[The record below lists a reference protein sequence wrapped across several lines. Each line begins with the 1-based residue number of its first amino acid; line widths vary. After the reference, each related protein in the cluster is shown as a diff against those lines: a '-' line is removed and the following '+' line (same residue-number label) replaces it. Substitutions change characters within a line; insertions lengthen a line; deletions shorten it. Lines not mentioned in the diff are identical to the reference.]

1 MTSNLKWK
9 ALLIVFIVLLCL
21 YSILGYPT
29 FPTSLAQLKS
39 NFAHQIKL
47 GLDLQGGT
55 HLILQV
61 QVQEAVAQETDQTV
75 DRLTTLLRSKGIR
88 YDEVRRV
95 DDTHIVVRNIPSDQ
109 ISQFRNLLHDQQYD
123 SAWEVSS
130 APGEANGLLL
140 TMRPATVTRIQENTM
155 TQSIETIER
164 RINMLGLTEPT
175 IQPHGRVGQD
185 NEILVQLPGE
195 GNPIRAKEVIQAGG
209 QLELKLVEDPTTYPS
224 ETAALAAHAGIL
236 PAGTELVAGRADS
249 HASQN
254 AGDTGKVWYLVSRA
268 PIVTGRDIKPG
279 GVQENRNP
287 EAPGQWQINFTLTND
302 AARRFGPFT
311 EQNINR
317 RMAIVLE
324 KEVYSAPEI
333 HGRIDDQG
341 RIDGNF
347 TQESAHDLVLVL
359 RAGALPASIKYLEE
373 RTVGPSLGA
382 DSIRHGVQASVL
394 SLLVVMVFMVF
405 YYRLSGVNAVLALI
419 LNLII
424 LLAALAMFGAVLT
437 LPGIA
442 GVILTIG
449 MGVDSNV
456 LVFERI
462 REELRNGKSPAAAV
476 DAGFSK
482 AFLTIIDTH
491 VTTVVSAVFLFVFGT
506 GPIRGFAISLTI
518 GLIANIFTA
527 IYVSKTIFQY
537 HLAKMDRQGELSI

>member
-1 MTSNLKWK
+1 MNPNLKWK
-9 ALLIVFIVLLCL
+9 ALFIIAV
-21 YSILGYPT
+21 ILFCVYFNFGYPN
-29 FPTSLAQLKS
+29 FPTSPTAIRE

-61 QVQEAVAQETDQTV
+61 QVQEAIAQETDQTV
-75 DRLTTLLRSKGIR
+75 DRLTTALRTKGIR
-88 YDEVRRV
+88 YDEVRRA
-95 DDTHIVVRNIPSDQ
+95 DDTHIIVRNIPSDQ
-109 ISQFRNLLHDQQYD
+109 ASQFRDLIHSQYEGV
-123 SAWEVSS
+123 WELGT
-130 APGEANGLLL
+130 APGEPNAYLL
-140 TMRPATVTRIQENTM
+140 TLRPSAIANIQETTM
-155 TQSIETIER
+155 TQSLETIER
-164 RINMLGLTEPT
+164 RVNALGLTEPT
-175 IQPHGRVGQD
+175 IQPHGRKD

-195 GNPIRAKEVIQAGG
+195 GDPERVKAVIQAGG
-209 QLELKLVEDPTTYPS
+209 QLELKLVEDPNPYPS
-224 ETAALAAHAGIL
+224 EAAALAAKGGVL
-236 PAGTELVAGRADS
+236 PAGTELLKGRPEARS
-249 HASQN
+249 RQN
-254 AGDTGKVWYLVSRA
+254 PSDTGENWYLVSRN
-268 PIVTGRDIKPG
+268 PVVTGRDLRSAT
-279 GVQENRNP
+279 ESRNT
-287 EAPGQWQINFTLTND
+287 EMPGQWQINFVLSAE

-311 EQNINR
+311 EQNR
-317 RMAIVLE
+317 GRQMAIVLE
-324 KEVYSAPEI
+324 HQVYSAPTI
-333 HGRIDDQG
+333 QSRIEDQG

-347 TQESAHDLVLVL
+347 SQDTAHDLALVL

-394 SLLVVMVFMVF
+394 SLLVVMIFMVF

-419 LNLII
+419 INLII

-462 REELRNGKSPAAAV
+462 REELRNGKSAAAAV
-476 DAGFSK
+476 EAGFDK

-491 VTTVVSAVFLFVFGT
+491 VTTVVSAFFLFIFGT
-506 GPIRGFAISLTI
+506 GPIKGFAITLTI
-518 GLIANIFTA
+518 GLIANVFTA

-537 HLAKMDRQGELSI
+537 HLVKMDRQAELSI

>member
-1 MTSNLKWK
+1 MNPNLKWK
-9 ALLIVFIVLLCL
+9 AFFIFVA
-21 YSILGYPT
+21 ILVCIYAVVGYPN
-29 FPTSLAQLKS
+29 FPMSPGALKD

-61 QVQEAVAQETDQTV
+61 QVQEAIAQETDQTV
-75 DRLTTLLRSKGIR
+75 DRLTTALRTKNIR

-95 DDTHIVVRNIPSDQ
+95 DDTHIVVRNVPSDQ
-109 ISQFRNLLHDQQYD
+109 TADFRDLIHNQYEGV
-123 SAWEVSS
+123 WELGS
-130 APGEANGLLL
+130 APGEVSSYLL
-140 TMRPATVTRIQENTM
+140 TLRPSAIASIQESTM
-155 TQSIETIER
+155 TQSLETIER
-164 RINMLGLTEPT
+164 RINFLGLTEPT
-175 IQPHGRVGQD
+175 IQLQGRKD
-185 NEILVQLPGE
+185 NEILVQLPGVADPE
-195 GNPIRAKEVIQAGG
+195 AAKAVIRAGG
-209 QLELKLVEDPTTYPS
+209 QLELTLVQDPTPYPS
-224 ETAALAAHAGIL
+224 EAGALAQHGGVL
-236 PAGTELVAGRADS
+236 PAGTELLKGRAETRNP
-249 HASQN
+249 QN
-254 AGDTGKVWYLVSRA
+254 PSDAGDNWYLVSRT
-268 PIVTGRDIKPG
+268 PVVTGRDLRSAT
-279 GVQENRNP
+279 ESRNTDM
-287 EAPGQWQINFTLTND
+287 PGQWQINFTLSAE

-311 EQNINR
+311 EQNR
-317 RMAIVLE
+317 GRQMAIVLDHQ
-324 KEVYSAPEI
+324 VYSAPTI
-333 HGRIDDQG
+333 QSRIEDQG

-347 TQESAHDLVLVL
+347 SQDSAHNLALVL

-382 DSIRHGVQASVL
+382 DSVRHGVQASVL

-419 LNLII
+419 INLVI

-462 REELRNGKSPAAAV
+462 REELRNGKSAAAAV
-476 DAGFSK
+476 EAGFDK

-491 VTTVVSAVFLFVFGT
+491 VTTVVSAFFLFIFGT
-506 GPIRGFAISLTI
+506 GPIKGFAVTLTI
-518 GLIANIFTA
+518 GLIANVFTA

-537 HLAKMDRQGELSI
+537 HLGKMDRQAELSI

>member
-1 MTSNLKWK
+1 MNPNLKWK
-9 ALLIVFIVLLCL
+9 ASF
-21 YSILGYPT
+21 ILGVILICIFFIFGLPT
-29 FPTSLAQLKS
+29 FPTSFAQIKD
-39 NFAHQIKL
+39 NFTHQIKL

-61 QVQEAVAQETDQTV
+61 QVQEAIAQETDQTV
-75 DRLTTLLRSKGIR
+75 DRLTTQMRTKSIR

-95 DDTHIVVRNIPSDQ
+95 DDTHVVVRNVPSDQ
-109 ISQFRNLLHDQQYD
+109 ISQFRDLVHDQFELN
-123 SAWEVSS
+123 WELSS
-130 APGEANGLLL
+130 SPGEVNAYLL
-140 TMRPATVTRIQENTM
+140 TLRPSAISRIDESTM
-155 TQSIETIER
+155 SQSLETIER
-164 RINMLGLTEPT
+164 RINALGLTEPT
-175 IQPHGRVGQD
+175 IQPHGRKE

-195 GNPIRAKEVIQAGG
+195 GDPARAKQVIQAGG
-209 QLELKLVEDPTTYPS
+209 QLELKLVEDPNPYPS
-224 ETAALAAHAGIL
+224 EAAALAAHAGIL
-236 PAGTELVAGRADS
+236 PPGTEIVSGRS
-249 HASQN
+249 ESRTQN
-254 AGDTGKVWYLVSRA
+254 PQDTGENWYVLSRT
-268 PIVTGRDIKPG
+268 PVVTGRDLRSAT
-279 GVQENRNP
+279 ESRNT
-287 EAPGQWQINFTLTND
+287 EMPGQWQINFVLSGE

-311 EQNINR
+311 EQNR
-317 RMAIVLE
+317 GRQMAIVLE
-324 KEVYSAPEI
+324 KKVYSAPVI
-333 HGRIDDQG
+333 QSRIEDSG

-347 TQESAHDLVLVL
+347 SQESAHDLALVL

-382 DSIRHGVQASVL
+382 DSIRHGVRASVL

-419 LNLII
+419 LNLVI

-462 REELRNGKSPAAAV
+462 REESRNGKSSSAAV

-491 VTTVVSAVFLFVFGT
+491 VTTVVSAFFLFIFGT
-506 GPIRGFAISLTI
+506 GPIRGFAVTLTI
-518 GLIANIFTA
+518 GLIANVFTA
-527 IYVSKTIFQY
+527 IFVSKTIFQY
-537 HLAKMDRQGELSI
+537 HLTKMDRQAELSI

>member
-1 MTSNLKWK
+1 MTPNLKYK
-9 ALLIVFIVLLCL
+9 AVFILIV
-21 YSILGYPT
+21 ILGCIYSLVGLPT
-29 FPTSLAQLKS
+29 FPTSVAQIKD

-75 DRLTTLLRSKGIR
+75 DRLTAQLRAKNIS
-88 YDEVRRV
+88 YDEVRRG
-95 DDTHIVVRNIPSDQ
+95 DDTHILVRKIDPAQLNAFRDL
-109 ISQFRNLLHDQQYD
+109 ISAQYGNLWDLSPTAGDPTGYT
-123 SAWEVSS
+123 
-130 APGEANGLLL
+130 L
-140 TMRPATVTRIQENTM
+140 TLRTGAIAQIQETTM
-155 TQSIETIER
+155 NLSLETIER
-164 RINMLGLTEPT
+164 RINALGLTEPT
-175 IQPHGRVGQD
+175 IQLHGRKD

-195 GNPIRAKEVIQAGG
+195 GDPTRAKAVIQEGG
-209 QLELKLVEDPTTYPS
+209 QLELKLVEDPVIYTS
-224 ETAALAAHAGIL
+224 QLDALQKHGGVL
-236 PAGTELVAGRADS
+236 PAGTELVP
-249 HASQN
+249 
-254 AGDTGKVWYLVSRA
+254 GDAPSRSVSGTPDVGESWYLLNRA
-268 PIVTGRDIKPG
+268 PIITGRDLRSA
-279 GVQENRNP
+279 QENRNTGNP
-287 EAPGQWQINFTLTND
+287 SLYQVNFALSAD

-317 RMAIVLE
+317 QMAIVVD
-324 KEVYSAPEI
+324 KRVYSAPSI
-333 HGRIDDQG
+333 KGRIDDSGEITGDFSQ
-341 RIDGNF
+341 
-347 TQESAHDLVLVL
+347 QKAHDLALVL

-394 SLLVVMVFMVF
+394 SLLVVMIFMLV
-405 YYRLSGVNAVLALI
+405 YYRYSGANAVLALI

-462 REELRNGKSPAAAV
+462 REELRNGKSAPSAV
-476 DAGFSK
+476 QAGFDK

-491 VTTVVSAVFLFVFGT
+491 VTTVVSAFFLFLFGT
-506 GPIRGFAISLTI
+506 GPIRGFAITLTI
-518 GLIANIFTA
+518 GLIANVFTA

-537 HLAKMDRQGELSI
+537 HLSKMDRQGELSI